1 MFKIIQLND
10 FSYPD
15 SLGLLTNNPLFK
27 SENFER
33 TLVGKGLTDVLDL
46 EKRSS
51 WTHKLTFYIYT
62 FPNEVSQFME
72 QNNILTYKDG
82 MKYAS
87 FRLIKYEEGSAK
99 LLRTILFII

>member
-1 MFKIIQLND
+1 MFKIIKLND

-15 SLGLLTNNPLFK
+15 SLGLLTNDPMVQ

-33 TLVGKGLTDVLDL
+33 TLAGIGLIDVLDL

-51 WTHKLTFYIYT
+51 WTHKSKFYLHT
-62 FPNEVSQFME
+62 LPNEVCHFME

-82 MKYAS
+82 MKYGPFS
-87 FRLIKYEEGSAK
+87 
-99 LLRTILFII
+99 LLTLQQK